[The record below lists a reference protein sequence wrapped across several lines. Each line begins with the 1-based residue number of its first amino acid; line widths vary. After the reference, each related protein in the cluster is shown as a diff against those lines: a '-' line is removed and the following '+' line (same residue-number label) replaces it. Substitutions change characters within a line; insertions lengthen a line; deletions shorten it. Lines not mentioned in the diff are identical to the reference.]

1 MSRERYLALY
11 IEASRGNNVD
21 LEREEAK
28 LPPYVIFKARQRARR
43 QIERE
48 KVGKELSTIA
58 GLESDCE
65 REAETETETESE

>member
-48 KVGKELSTIA
+48 KVEQGALNYSR
-58 GLESDCE
+58 S
-65 REAETETETESE
+65 